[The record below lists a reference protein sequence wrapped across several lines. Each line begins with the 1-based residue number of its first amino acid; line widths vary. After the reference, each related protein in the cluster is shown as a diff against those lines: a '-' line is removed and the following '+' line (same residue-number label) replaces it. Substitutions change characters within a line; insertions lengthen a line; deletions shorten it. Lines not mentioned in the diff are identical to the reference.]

1 VRHYDY
7 ISADSHLEASPDR
20 WRSYVDAEFREWVPK
35 VVELDTGGDAWL
47 MPGSEQL
54 VPLGLNLAAGRGWEN
69 VKQRGISYADKP
81 PGAGDAS
88 QRLEELDADGVD
100 AEILFPAISGSRSVN
115 GLVPA
120 EAVIAISRGYN
131 DWLSA
136 EFCAADFDRLLG
148 AAIVPAVSA
157 EDAAAELV
165 RVSTMAGIRTV
176 VVQQWPNGSG
186 RPSPEDDVFWRAAV
200 ETGLP
205 LSVHIS
211 ISIDR
216 GPVKRAPSTDGVQAG
231 PVNGLLTRTG
241 HDTAYCMTQLIKNG
255 VFDRWP
261 DLRIGMAESG
271 AGWVP
276 YYAEQA
282 DSNYMRHR
290 HWANIDLA
298 HAPSHYVFR
307 HFLFGVQDD
316 FFAMRVR
323 DAIGVGN
330 IMWATD
336 FPHAA
341 SDWPASLELVDRL
354 MAGVSDSDRRAMVA
368 GNAMEFFKLETA
380 RTPAVQA

>member
-1 VRHYDY
+1 MRQYDL

-20 WRSYVDAEFREWVPK
+20 WRPYVDAGFREWVPK

-47 MPGSEQL
+47 MPGSNQL

-69 VKQRGISYADKP
+69 VKQRGLSYADNP
-81 PGAGDAS
+81 PGSGDAD

-100 AEILFPAISGSRSVN
+100 AEILFPAISGARSAS
-115 GLVPA
+115 GPVPS
-120 EAVIAISRGYN
+120 EAVVAIARGYN
-131 DWLSA
+131 DWLST
-136 EFCAADFDRLLG
+136 EFCAADYDRLLG
-148 AAIVPAVSA
+148 AAVVPATNA
-157 EDAAAELV
+157 EDAAAELR
-165 RVSTMAGIRTV
+165 RVSTMPGIRTV

-186 RPSPEDDVFWRAAV
+186 RPSPDDDVFWAVAA
-200 ETGLP
+200 ETGVP

-216 GPVKRAPSTDGVQAG
+216 GPVKRASSSGAVQSG

-261 DLRIGMAESG
+261 GLRINMAESG

-282 DSNYMRHR
+282 DTNYLRHR
-290 HWANIDLA
+290 HWAHIDLA
-298 HAPSHYVFR
+298 YPPSHYVFR
-307 HFLFGVQDD
+307 HFLFGIQDD
-316 FFAMRVR
+316 FFAIRVR
-323 DAIGVGN
+323 DSIGVRN

-341 SDWPASLELVDRL
+341 SDWPASLALVERL
-354 MAGVSDSDRRAMVA
+354 MADVGGADRRAMVA
-368 GNAMEFFKLETA
+368 GNAVEFFKL
-380 RTPAVQA
+380 Q